1 MKHEIKLNCE
11 KSRLVDL
18 RAFLN
23 KVLAKT
29 TLTEITKNQVILAV
43 DEVCSNLIIHSHDCN
58 PSDQIALEVTNSGDQ
73 LVFEIKDHGEGFNI
87 LEYKQPEL
95 NAVKKERR
103 KGGLGIMLVRK
114 IMDSIEFESSGNQ
127 NTCRLIKQINSK

>member
-1 MKHEIKLNCE
+1 MKHEIKLNCD

-43 DEVCSNLIIHSHDCN
+43 DEVCSNLIIHSHACN
-58 PSDQIALEVTNSGDQ
+58 PSEQIALEVTNSGDQ

-87 LEYKQPEL
+87 VEYKQPEL

-114 IMDSIEFESSGNQ
+114 IMDNIEFESSGNQ

>member
-29 TLTEITKNQVILAV
+29 PLSEITKNQVILAV

>member
-11 KSRLVDL
+11 KSRLADI
-18 RAFLN
+18 RIFLN
-23 KVLAKT
+23 QVLAKT
-29 TLTEITKNQVILAV
+29 ALSDIVKNQVILAV

-58 PSDQIALEVTNSGDQ
+58 PKDQIVLEVTESGDK

-87 LEYKQPEL
+87 VEYKQPEL
-95 NAVKKERR
+95 NAVKKEKR

-114 IMDSIEFESSGNQ
+114 IMDNIEFESSGNE
-127 NTCRLIKQINSK
+127 NTCRLIKEINSK

>member
-23 KVLAKT
+23 KILAKT

-58 PSDQIALEVTNSGDQ
+58 PQEQIALEVTDSGDQ

-87 LEYKQPEL
+87 LEYQQPEL
-95 NAVKKERR
+95 KAVKKERR

-114 IMDSIEFESSGNQ
+114 IMDGIEFESSGNQ
-127 NTCRLIKQINSK
+127 NTCRLIKHINSK

>member
-58 PSDQIALEVTNSGDQ
+58 PSEQIALEVTNSGDQ

-114 IMDSIEFESSGNQ
+114 IMDNIEFESSGNQ